1 MDVKKMLAVGAA
13 VVGTVA
19 MADIVSSSVVGYKNE
34 SIGAFNITATPFV
47 MVNGSEAWKLGDITP
62 NANWI
67 EMSDTIQTFTAA
79 GKADVAY
86 MYITK
91 DTAEAY
97 GVTPGWYNTED
108 VMAET
113 PMNNV
118 SIPYTYGYVAASGAS
133 GAALTFAGAVKDE
146 VTEIPV
152 GGFTL
157 TANVT
162 PVDLTLGDIKP
173 NANWIEMSDTIQ
185 TFTPAGK
192 ADVAYMYITKD
203 TAEAYGVTP
212 GWYNTEDVMAETPM
226 NSISIPAGY
235 GFVASSGASGATL
248 TLPNPLGSKE

>member
-1 MDVKKMLAVGAA
+1 MCGGLLAVESAN
-13 VVGTVA
+13 
-19 MADIVSSSVVGYKNE
+19 VVGYKNE
-34 SIGAFNITATPFV
+34 SIGSFNITATPFIQ
-47 MVNGSEAWKLGDITP
+47 VNGGEAWTLGDIVP

-113 PMNNV
+113 PMNSV
-118 SIPYTYGYVAASGAS
+118 SIPYTYGYLAASGAS
-133 GAALTFAGAVKDE
+133 GAALTFSGAVKDA

-162 PVDLTLGDIKP
+162 PVDLTLGNITP
-173 NANWIEMSDTIQ
+173 NANWIEMNDTIQ
-185 TFTPAGK
+185 TFTAAGK

-226 NSISIPAGY
+226 NSVSVPAGY
-235 GFVASSGASGATL
+235 GFLASSGASGATI
-248 TLPNPLGSKE
+248 TLPNPLAK